1 MARRRE
7 RLDDLANEVGKEY
20 SVGVEVMP
28 LDLSVAAARRKLA
41 DRLRNEPIAGLC
53 NSAGFGT
60 SGVFYELPV
69 ERESEEVTLN
79 SLVLMELTHA
89 ALPGMV
95 ERGAGAVMNIAS
107 IAGFQPIP
115 YMAVYS
121 ATKAF
126 VQTFSE
132 AIHEE
137 LHGTGVSVTVL
148 CPGPVPTEWAE
159 IANAERF
166 SIPVAQVSPQDVAEA
181 AIGGMLAGKRSVVP
195 GVVPK
200 VVSYCR
206 APCCCPRH
214 RRPIRAAHPAAA
226 RDPDRQPISRGGPS
240 RAQMAAVDVTAD
252 MPMSP
257 HDMWD
262 HVADLSSLGEWLV
275 MHEGWRSE
283 LPDEIT
289 EGIQVVGVARSKGL
303 RNRVTWTVTT
313 WDPPHEVAMSGSG
326 KGGTKYGV
334 RLTVQPT
341 KDGSALGLRLELG
354 GRALFGPVGSAAA
367 RAVRG
372 DVEKSLKQFV
382 ELYG

>member
-1 MARRRE
+1 M
-7 RLDDLANEVGKEY
+7 
-20 SVGVEVMP
+20 
-28 LDLSVAAARRKLA
+28 A
-41 DRLRNEPIAGLC
+41 DRLHTEPIAGLC

-79 SLVLMELTHA
+79 SLALMELTHA

-166 SIPVAQVSPQDVAEA
+166 SIPAAQVSPQDVAEA
-181 AIGGMLAGKRSVVP
+181 AINGDARRQAQRGARRGAQGRQ
-195 GVVPK
+195 
-200 VVSYCR
+200 
-206 APCCCPRH
+206 H

-226 RDPDRQPISRGGPS
+226 GDPDRQPIPR
-240 RAQMAAVDVTAD
+240 RAQPLMA
-252 MPMSP
+252 
-257 HDMWD
+257 
-262 HVADLSSLGEWLV
+262 
-275 MHEGWRSE
+275 
-283 LPDEIT
+283 
-289 EGIQVVGVARSKGL
+289 L
-303 RNRVTWTVTT
+303 RVCI
-313 WDPPHEVAMSGSG
+313 
-326 KGGTKYGV
+326 
-334 RLTVQPT
+334 LT
-341 KDGSALGLRLELG
+341 LR
-354 GRALFGPVGSAAA
+354 
-367 RAVRG
+367 
-372 DVEKSLKQFV
+372 
-382 ELYG
+382 